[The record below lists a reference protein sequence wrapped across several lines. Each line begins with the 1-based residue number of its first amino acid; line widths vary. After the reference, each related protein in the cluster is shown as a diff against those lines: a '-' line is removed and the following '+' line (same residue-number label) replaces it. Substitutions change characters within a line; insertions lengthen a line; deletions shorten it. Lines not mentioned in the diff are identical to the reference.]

1 MRATAYI
8 STVVGQAETGTG
20 AWQHVT
26 ASGTTPPGTASISV
40 YIGDPSGVAQ
50 TIYVDDVNLQT
61 AAPTPIDVLAND
73 TNPDGGPKQIDS
85 VTQPA
90 HGTVAITGGGTGLTY
105 QPNANY
111 CNDGNPTDDFT
122 YTLNGGSTAT
132 VAVSVTCDS
141 PPVAVN
147 DTKTVTED
155 SGPALLTNRDFEVDT
170 SGWGSSNAAI
180 SRSTAEQHG
189 GAASMQV
196 DFNGTTWAQA
206 FTNPYT
212 AADPNTAYT
221 VGMWVKAPL
230 GYHYSFG
237 AVALDASKTYISTV
251 VGQAET
257 GTGAWQHVTA
267 SGTTPPGTA
276 SISVYIG
283 DPSGAAQ
290 TIYVDDVNLQTAAPT
305 PIDVLANDTNPDGG
319 PKQIDSV
326 TQPAHGTVAI
336 TGGGTGLTYQPN
348 ANYCNDGNPTDDFT
362 YTLNG
367 GSTATVAVSVTCGD
381 NTPLAASI
389 DSGPSGPTTDSTPT
403 DNTPPDTSI
412 DSGPSG
418 PTTDSTPTFGFS
430 SSEPQ
435 GASFQCSLDSGSF
448 ATCSSP
454 KKYSAHAAKKCKK
467 KKKCKKVGLAFGSH
481 TIRVRALDPAGNV
494 DPTPAT
500 RTFTL

>member
-1 MRATAYI
+1 MRATTYI
-8 STVVGQAETGTG
+8 STFIGQAETGTG
-20 AWQHVT
+20 TWQHVT

-105 QPNANY
+105 QPNAGY

-132 VAVSVTCDS
+132 VAVSVTCD
-141 PPVAVN
+141 
-147 DTKTVTED
+147 
-155 SGPALLTNRDFEVDT
+155 
-170 SGWGSSNAAI
+170 
-180 SRSTAEQHG
+180 
-189 GAASMQV
+189 
-196 DFNGTTWAQA
+196 
-206 FTNPYT
+206 
-212 AADPNTAYT
+212 
-221 VGMWVKAPL
+221 
-230 GYHYSFG
+230 
-237 AVALDASKTYISTV
+237 
-251 VGQAET
+251 
-257 GTGAWQHVTA
+257 
-267 SGTTPPGTA
+267 
-276 SISVYIG
+276 
-283 DPSGAAQ
+283 
-290 TIYVDDVNLQTAAPT
+290 
-305 PIDVLANDTNPDGG
+305 
-319 PKQIDSV
+319 
-326 TQPAHGTVAI
+326 
-336 TGGGTGLTYQPN
+336 
-348 ANYCNDGNPTDDFT
+348 
-362 YTLNG
+362 
-367 GSTATVAVSVTCGD
+367 D
-381 NTPLAASI
+381 NTPPAASI